1 MRTSRCLLN
10 PIENRERRGRA
21 RTCSPSLSR
30 GRGKGARG
38 KGKRRA
44 GKRRDKNLAAHPKNG
59 RGLMFNPR
67 VNGACLGET
76 VRLRFTLSLLLSPI
90 YDTPYAPQF
99 IVPSSDIKE
108 RSLSENARERSLAR
122 APIVS
127 FLRVFLCVFPS

>member
-21 RTCSPSLSR
+21 RTSVLRLCR
-30 GRGKGARG
+30 VDEARG
-38 KGKRRA
+38 KGRETDP

-76 VRLRFTLSLLLSPI
+76 VRLRFTLSLLLSPHLRYPVPPRI
-90 YDTPYAPQF
+90 YAPQF
-99 IVPSSDIKE
+99 ILPSSDIKE
-108 RSLSENARERSLAR
+108 NDHYPEKRART
-122 APIVS
+122 
-127 FLRVFLCVFPS
+127 